1 MHVHRNVL
9 TIAFFLMYQFAVAQ
23 QSSAYIGQ
31 RSFAFKDS
39 QRNRPLLT
47 ELWYPTTE
55 APTNNDKT
63 FSPFIRQF
71 TRRNASLPAKKMP
84 LILLSHGT
92 GGGRLTMEWLAQ
104 GLVKEGYMVAAV
116 DHWGNTYDNKI
127 PIEFCKPWERPLDI
141 SYVLTALLSDKEV
154 STVID
159 STLIGAIGF
168 SLGGYTVLALAGA
181 SINYDTLIHFYKTA
195 GRKEIETPEMPG
207 TARFLD
213 DTALLSAMHRVPVL
227 KDTRIKA
234 FFAISPAL
242 GAGFVLKQQ
251 FSSIGQPVYIIGAA
265 SDSMAPVLSN
275 ARHFHKL
282 INGSGYYEFPGK
294 TGHYAMLNETID
306 DLKKSDPIY
315 FADDPTVDRKKVHEK
330 TIQLAAQFF
339 KKQLK

>member
-1 MHVHRNVL
+1 MRRNLL
-9 TIAFFLMYQFAVAQ
+9 TVTCFLLYQLAAAQ
-23 QSSAYIGQ
+23 QPVAYIGQ

-39 QRNRPLLT
+39 QRNRPLVT
-47 ELWYPTTE
+47 ELWYPATE

-71 TRRNASLPAKKMP
+71 TRRNASLPATKMP

-116 DHWGNTYDNKI
+116 DHWGNTFDNKI
-127 PIEFCKPWERPLDI
+127 PIEFAKPWERPLDM
-141 SYVLTALLSDKEV
+141 SFVLTALLKDKEV
-154 STVID
+154 AAAID
-159 STLIGAIGF
+159 STQIGAIGF

-181 SINYDTLIHFYKTA
+181 AINYDTLVHFYKTA
-195 GRKEIETPEMPG
+195 GKKEIETPEMPG

-213 DTALLSAMHRVPVL
+213 DTALLSAMHRVPAL
-227 KDTRIKA
+227 TDSRIRA

-242 GAGFVLKQQ
+242 GAGFFSKQQ
-251 FSSIGQPVYIIGAA
+251 FSGIGRPVYIIGSA
-265 SDSMAPVLSN
+265 SDSMAPVISN

-282 INGSGYYEFPGK
+282 IGDSRYYEFPGK
-294 TGHYAMLNETID
+294 TGHYVMLNESID

-315 FADDPTVDRKKVHEK
+315 FADDPSVDRKKVHEQ
-330 TIQLAAQFF
+330 TIKLALQFF